1 MDRTAVGGALL
12 LSLAVIALQVRRTG
26 VAELAQPLAF
36 LLITLIPLA
45 TGLYQRPFYHRNR
58 NLIIPVM
65 RILGNVLPMHRRIQ
79 VSVALAM
86 EVPPRPGVHGAVLD
100 LMKTMTGCRALH
112 HFLFGVFLM
121 LPPASCLLTQAT
133 LALLAWN
140 PHGYCATELL
150 QSPLSQQRQ
159 RGLAATLDLLS
170 LPLAAVQPVAELIGH
185 TQTGLA
191 PADAVCH
198 ATISCLCLMVQVVLP
213 TMISALVW
221 PRPPAGESAAEDGM
235 ACMPGLRA
243 AAKKAGEGADLW
255 LRRATGAT
263 SGAWVRCLV
272 FWYLLSN
279 VWLLCKVSEG
289 V

>member
-1 MDRTAVGGALL
+1 MLTWHAASPQLTCALPAGGP
-12 LSLAVIALQVRRTG
+12 Q
-26 VAELAQPLAF
+26 
-36 LLITLIPLA
+36 
-45 TGLYQRPFYHRNR
+45 
-58 NLIIPVM
+58 
-65 RILGNVLPMHRRIQ
+65 
-79 VSVALAM
+79 
-86 EVPPRPGVHGAVLD
+86 
-100 LMKTMTGCRALH
+100 
-112 HFLFGVFLM
+112 
-121 LPPASCLLTQAT
+121 
-133 LALLAWN
+133 
-140 PHGYCATELL
+140 LL

-185 TQTGLA
+185 TQTGLGDVLGALAMQCWARQATAWRTRVHASCPTRRSALQQILSQLVPSLWLPPPAWLAGLA